1 MDLVVPRKRMF
12 MIATVITAT
21 LLLFVPKVIGYLG
34 DDCNRTTLRFTHALF
49 ISCLIKLVQYFVD
62 LHYVFK
68 SGHTSIKYFKI
79 YEQIDDVLGMM
90 YNSVIKYKVLTET
103 VTVCSL
109 VIVTLVVNFVTW
121 STIAGYAVHAVH
133 SIDYILIFINT
144 LTVIEICS
152 NVIQVEYRLKT
163 IGDILQDFY
172 SSAYSLP
179 VANLVLDKNWLYY
192 SKDKSSERRHIDQSK
207 FLETNHF
214 NDLIWLNKCYM
225 LLIRQTEYINET
237 FGARILIYNFNQL
250 FHIVTFTNL
259 AIRFFMGVM
268 FSEYPTILY
277 GLGATC
283 MLFTISSSVN
293 IFWLVYR
300 CQQSYEQRTTI
311 ISIAD
316 HILVETNISEPM
328 RRTLTVFRN
337 LVFSRPIQ
345 FSAMK
350 FYPLTY
356 SLMVS
361 FASVVTTFTIIM
373 LQNLK

>member
-1 MDLVVPRKRMF
+1 MKNERTVKNEPKDAFDTLAPINNLLKIFFLRTLSRKNGRFKTLSRRKRMF

-21 LLLFVPKVIGYLG
+21 LLLFVPKVICYL
-34 DDCNRTTLRFTHALF
+34 DDDGNRKTLRFTHALF

-68 SGHTSIKYFKI
+68 SGNTSIKYFKI

-90 YNSVIKYKVLTET
+90 YNSVIKSKVLTET
-103 VTVCSL
+103 VAVCSL

-121 STIAGYAVHAVH
+121 SAIDGYAVHAVH
-133 SIDYILIFINT
+133 TIDYILIFINT

-172 SSAYSLP
+172 SSVYSLP

-237 FGARILIYNFNQL
+237 FGARVSKNWRIGKKYFN
-250 FHIVTFTNL
+250 
-259 AIRFFMGVM
+259 G
-268 FSEYPTILY
+268 Y
-277 GLGATC
+277 
-283 MLFTISSSVN
+283 
-293 IFWLVYR
+293 
-300 CQQSYEQRTTI
+300 
-311 ISIAD
+311 
-316 HILVETNISEPM
+316 
-328 RRTLTVFRN
+328 
-337 LVFSRPIQ
+337 
-345 FSAMK
+345 
-350 FYPLTY
+350 
-356 SLMVS
+356 
-361 FASVVTTFTIIM
+361 
-373 LQNLK
+373 